1 MSTDREEFDEFVRQ
15 HRETLVRYALVLC
28 RDSHFAQ
35 DLVQETFLRMWRIRK
50 TGDRAIELNRYLA
63 ATILKNILIDQL
75 RRRGKEIE
83 LFRRMGETPTAIL
96 PEDPSDKSAAREQIR
111 RFLEKLSAPLQE
123 IFFLNVVGGFQPREI
138 AEFVGLKPTTISNYL
153 SGIRKLIKAEHPDL
167 NDDNS

>member
-1 MSTDREEFDEFVRQ
+1 MSTDREEFDEFVRK
-15 HRETLVRYALVLC
+15 HREALVRYALVLC
-28 RDSHFAQ
+28 RDPHFAQ
-35 DLVQETFLRMWRIRK
+35 DLTQETFLRMWRIRK
-50 TGDRAIELNRYLA
+50 TGDRTIELNQYLA

-83 LFRRMGETPTAIL
+83 LFRRIGEIPTAIL
-96 PEDPSDKSAAREQIR
+96 PEYPSDKSAAREQIR

-153 SGIRKLIKAEHPDL
+153 SGIRKLIKAEDPDL